1 MRGTAHQLH
10 YNHARRLGCAM
21 SHAHRARVGPM
32 RKIVYLIDQPLDE
45 RNYDRFGIQTWL
57 ERGWTVEVWDLTPFA
72 YKRVWENF
80 HESKRVLKRFSGY
93 FPVSSRCELNDR
105 YSKLGRIGWFIDFT
119 GDHLCSL
126 RVRAALARRG
136 ARRVTSSTGM
146 IPLSKDPE
154 HHGLLSRLRN
164 LIAKGPVRAISLLGN
179 VIICRLAASLTR
191 PRLAIVSGELS
202 VPAPAHSHE
211 TLAVHSFDYDIYL
224 KQLSSQDV
232 VARPYA
238 VFIDQDC
245 CFHTD
250 FVYEGGRVLTTPQRY
265 FPAICAGL
273 GAISRALHLDVR
285 IAAHPR
291 ASYQHMEHD
300 YFQGYVL
307 ECGRTGEMIKNSA
320 VVVCHDSTAIHLAVL
335 FAKPIIFV
343 TTNDLIPAREG
354 RSIALTAAELGKT
367 AINLDGDLSAVDWRG
382 ETCVDREKYAE
393 FKRKYIKMAGTPERC
408 MWDVV
413 IDHIERATNSASDRS
428 PSNVIQSAAAS
439 KGYEPPARHHQ

>member
-1 MRGTAHQLH
+1 MRGTHQLQ
-10 YNHARRLGCAM
+10 YNDGRWLGRAM
-21 SHAHRARVGPM
+21 SHAHRAQVGPM

-72 YKRVWENF
+72 YQRVWENF
-80 HESKRVLKRFSGY
+80 RESKRVLKRFSGY
-93 FPVSSRCELNDR
+93 FPLSSRRELSDR
-105 YSKLGRIGWFIDFT
+105 YSKLERIEWFIDLT

-136 ARRVTSSTGM
+136 ALRVTSSTGM
-146 IPLSKDPE
+146 IPLSQDPE
-154 HHGLLSRLRN
+154 HRGLLSRLRK
-164 LIAKGPVRAISLLGN
+164 LIAKGPVKAISLLGN
-179 VIICRLAASLTR
+179 VIICRLAAALTR
-191 PRLAIVSGELS
+191 PRLAIVSGEIS
-202 VPAPAHSHE
+202 IGAAAHSRE

-232 VARPYA
+232 GSRPYA

-250 FVYEGGRVLTTPQRY
+250 FLYEGGRLLTTPERY

-273 GAISRALHLDVR
+273 RAISRALHLDVR

-300 YFQGYVL
+300 YFQGYAL
-307 ECGRTGEMIKNSA
+307 ECGRTAEMIKNSA
-320 VVVCHDSTAIHLAVL
+320 LVVCHDSTAIHLAVL

-343 TTNDLIPAREG
+343 TTDDLIPAREG
-354 RSIALTAAELGKT
+354 SSIAQTAAELGKR
-367 AINLDGDLSAVDWRG
+367 AINLDGDLSTVDWRT
-382 ETCVDREKYAE
+382 EISVDAEKYSQ
-393 FKRKYIKMAGTPERC
+393 FKRRYIKVAGTPERP